1 MKFTEI
7 AALSGKGGL
16 FKVINP
22 TRTGVILES
31 LDASKKRMIAG
42 ASAKVSV
49 LSEIS
54 IYVLDEAESV
64 PLLEVFK
71 TIHKTYAGEIGLH
84 KKADP
89 EELKSFFKSILPNY
103 DVDKVYV
110 SDIKKVITWYQSL
123 LILKLGHLMEDD
135 TSEASTKEDVGPEV
149 DGVPEMDQAK
159 KKSKK
164 KPNSTKPVKKSQ
176 DSAS

>member
-31 LDASKKRMIAG
+31 LDGSKKRMIAG

-71 TIHKTYAGEIGLH
+71 VIHKTYAGEIGLD
-84 KKADP
+84 KKSDP
-89 EELKSFFKSILPNY
+89 EELKSFFKDILPNY
-103 DVDKVYV
+103 DVDRVYV

-123 LILKLGHLMEDD
+123 LSLELGHLMKDD
-135 TSEASTKEDVGPEV
+135 VLEASTKEEAKSEI
-149 DGVPEMDQAK
+149 DGAIEKDKAK

-164 KPNSTKPVKKSQ
+164 SANSTKKVEKNQ
-176 DSAS
+176 DSAT

>member
-54 IYVLDEAESV
+54 IYVLEEAESV

-71 TIHKTYAGEIGLH
+71 TIHKTYAGEIGLD
-84 KKADP
+84 KKSDP
-89 EELKSFFKSILPNY
+89 KELKSFFKSILPNY

-110 SDIKKVITWYQSL
+110 SDIKKVIIWYQSL
-123 LILKLGHLMEDD
+123 LALELGHLIEDD
-135 TSEASTKEDVGPEV
+135 ATEASTKEDVSPEV
-149 DGVPEMDQAK
+149 EGGPDMNQSKEK
-159 KKSKK
+159 TKK
-164 KPNSTKPVKKSQ
+164 KPNSPKTGKKSP
-176 DSAS
+176 DSTS

>member
-22 TRTGVILES
+22 TRAGVILES
-31 LDASKKRMIAG
+31 LDGSKKRMIAG
-42 ASAKVSV
+42 TSAKVSV

-54 IYVLDEAESV
+54 IYILDEAESV
-64 PLLEVFK
+64 PLLEVFRV
-71 TIHKTYAGEIGLH
+71 IHKTYAGEIGLD
-84 KKADP
+84 KKSDP

-103 DVDKVYV
+103 DVGRVYV

-123 LILKLGHLMEDD
+123 LSLALGHLMEEDAL
-135 TSEASTKEDVGPEV
+135 EANTKEEAKPQGSGVLEKDKVKKKNQKSTK
-149 DGVPEMDQAK
+149 
-159 KKSKK
+159 
-164 KPNSTKPVKKSQ
+164 STKKIKKDQ
-176 DSAS
+176 DSVS

>member
-54 IYVLDEAESV
+54 IYVLEEAESV

-71 TIHKTYAGEIGLH
+71 AIHKTYAGEIGLD
-84 KKADP
+84 KKSDP

-110 SDIKKVITWYQSL
+110 SDIKKVVTWYQRL
-123 LILKLGHLMEDD
+123 LALELGHLIEDD
-135 TSEASTKEDVGPEV
+135 ATEVSTKEDASPEV
-149 DGVPEMDQAK
+149 EGGPDMNQGKEKTK
-159 KKSKK
+159 KN
-164 KPNSTKPVKKSQ
+164 PNSPKTVKKSP

>member
-31 LDASKKRMIAG
+31 LDVSKKRIIAG
-42 ASAKVSV
+42 TSAKVSV

-54 IYVLDEAESV
+54 IYILDEAESV
-64 PLLEVFK
+64 PLLEVFRV
-71 TIHKTYAGEIGLH
+71 IHKTYAGEIGLD
-84 KKADP
+84 KKSDP

-103 DVDKVYV
+103 DVDRVYL

-123 LILKLGHLMEDD
+123 LSLDLGHLMEEDAL
-135 TSEASTKEDVGPEV
+135 EANTKEEAKPQGSGVLEKDKVKKNNKNSNKSTK
-149 DGVPEMDQAK
+149 K
-159 KKSKK
+159 
-164 KPNSTKPVKKSQ
+164 VKKDQ

>member
-31 LDASKKRMIAG
+31 LDGSKKRMIAG
-42 ASAKVSV
+42 TSAKVSV

-54 IYVLDEAESV
+54 IYILDEAESV
-64 PLLEVFK
+64 PLLEVFRV
-71 TIHKTYAGEIGLH
+71 IHKTYAGEIGLD
-84 KKADP
+84 KKSDP

-103 DVDKVYV
+103 DVGRVYV

-123 LILKLGHLMEDD
+123 LSLALGHLMEEDAL
-135 TSEASTKEDVGPEV
+135 EANTKEEAKPQGSGVLEKDKVKKKNQKSTK
-149 DGVPEMDQAK
+149 
-159 KKSKK
+159 
-164 KPNSTKPVKKSQ
+164 STKKIKKDQ
-176 DSAS
+176 DSVS

>member
-31 LDASKKRMIAG
+31 LDVSKKRIIAG
-42 ASAKVSV
+42 TSAKVSV

-54 IYVLDEAESV
+54 IYILDEAESV
-64 PLLEVFK
+64 PLLEVFRV
-71 TIHKTYAGEIGLH
+71 IHKTYAGEIGLD
-84 KKADP
+84 KKSDP

-103 DVDKVYV
+103 DVDRVYV

-123 LILKLGHLMEDD
+123 LSLELSHLMEEDAL
-135 TSEASTKEDVGPEV
+135 EANTKEEAKPQGLGVLEKGKVKKKNEKSTK
-149 DGVPEMDQAK
+149 
-159 KKSKK
+159 
-164 KPNSTKPVKKSQ
+164 STKR
-176 DSAS
+176 

>member
-31 LDASKKRMIAG
+31 LNASKKRMIAG
-42 ASAKVSV
+42 ASAKLSV

-54 IYVLDEAESV
+54 IYVLDETESV
-64 PLLEVFK
+64 PLLEVFRV
-71 TIHKTYAGEIGLH
+71 IHKTYAGEIGLD
-84 KKADP
+84 KKSDP

-103 DVDKVYV
+103 DVDRVYI
-110 SDIKKVITWYQSL
+110 SDIKKVITWYQGLLSL
-123 LILKLGHLMEDD
+123 ELGHLMEEDAL
-135 TSEASTKEDVGPEV
+135 EANTKEEAKPQGA
-149 DGVPEMDQAK
+149 GVLEKDKVK
-159 KKSKK
+159 KKNE
-164 KPNSTKPVKKSQ
+164 NSTKATKKVRKDQ
-176 DSAS
+176 ESAS